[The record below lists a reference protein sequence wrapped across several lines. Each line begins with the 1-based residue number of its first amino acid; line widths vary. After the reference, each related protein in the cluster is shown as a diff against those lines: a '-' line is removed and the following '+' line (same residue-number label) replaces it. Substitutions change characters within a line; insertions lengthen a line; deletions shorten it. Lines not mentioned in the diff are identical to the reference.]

1 MPTEKKKPRSERDD
15 GAVAVLP
22 PECIAHVLSFTTPR
36 DVCRASLVDKTFLA
50 TAETDALWER
60 FLPSDRVEILSR
72 AVDPV
77 EYASNKE
84 LYFRLCN
91 PILVDQA
98 KMSFQ
103 LEKATGKKWYMISA
117 EKMQVTWGDTPQYW
131 RWVSLKESRFAQVVE
146 LLAVC
151 WLHISGWIDSR
162 LLSNNTT
169 YVVYLVFKLTP
180 DAFGLD
186 SASQLASVKL
196 GAYASEMHV
205 SLMLDDDD
213 DEEDDNQGMEET
225 ENTKNIR
232 LREDGW
238 LQVELGE
245 FYNNEGDEGEMEATL
260 WETQELHWK
269 QGLIIH
275 GLEIRPKKGE

>member
-1 MPTEKKKPRSERDD
+1 MPTEKKNARSERDD

-50 TAETDALWER
+50 AAETDALWER

-72 AVDPV
+72 AVDPVV

-103 LEKATGKKWYMISA
+103 LEKSTGKKWYMISA
-117 EKMQVTWGDTPQYW
+117 EKLQVTWGNTPQYW
-131 RWVSLKESRFAQVVE
+131 RWISLEESRFAKVVE

-151 WLHISGWIDSR
+151 WLDIRGCIDSR

-169 YVVYLVFKLTP
+169 YIVYLVFKLTP

-196 GAYASEMHV
+196 GLYGSEIHV
-205 SLMLDDDD
+205 SLMLDEDDDD
-213 DEEDDNQGMEET
+213 DEDVEEAD
-225 ENTKNIR
+225 NTKNIR

-238 LQVELGE
+238 LEVELGE
-245 FYNNEGDEGEMEATL
+245 FYNNEGDEGEMEAKL
-260 WETQELHWK
+260 WETQELQWK

-275 GLEIRPKKGE
+275 GLDIRPKEGQ